1 MDGEAQM
8 NHREIEKEN
17 ADILNEKLTNL
28 DERISRIEHHLNLQ
42 PIEPSREHAPSTS
55 ESPSQKETLEVQI
68 GLYWFAKVGI
78 VALITG
84 VIFLLLQP
92 YRNMSPVFAPALGY
106 IVAGA
111 VLLFFRYLRRSSPFL
126 AGYLLGSG
134 LLLSFVATLRLHF
147 LTDDPALTQPTGEIA
162 LLLLVFIL
170 SLTVSLSRK
179 SVYLTA
185 LSLTMGYATA
195 LLADGAYPFFMI
207 TGAVALLAVFLAVKN
222 EWHSLVVYGIALTYS
237 VQFLWFID
245 NPLISKQIELRTP
258 TFFTAVL
265 VLFWIVIFGAASS
278 LRREETK
285 EDGVTV
291 LSSFLN
297 CLGGYGLYSLIT
309 ATKFQDRLPSSHLIA
324 SLVFLILAAMYWTRQ
339 KSRYRTFLYAMTGY
353 AALSVAI
360 VAEFKSPEF
369 FIWLCWQSLL
379 VVSTAV
385 WFKSKFIVVTN
396 FIIYVMIFIAY
407 LFLAGT
413 VGITSISF
421 GVVALLTA
429 RILNWQKHRLE
440 LKTELMRNA
449 YLVAAFFIIPYAL
462 YDTLPTEYVSLS
474 WLCVAT
480 IYYVISLIL
489 KNIKYR
495 WMALLTFLSTAFY
508 LLVIGIIKLEPVLR
522 IVSLLVL
529 GIVLLL
535 ISFAYARAKMKSGT
549 KQN

>member
-1 MDGEAQM
+1 MDD
-8 NHREIEKEN
+8 RETKKEN
-17 ADILNEKLTNL
+17 ADLISEKLANL

-42 PIEPSREHAPSTS
+42 PIGFRHEYAAPTA
-55 ESPSQKETLEVQI
+55 EKLPQKETLELQI

-78 VALITG
+78 AALITG

-106 IVAGA
+106 VVAGA
-111 VLLFFRYLRRSSPFL
+111 VLLFFRYLSKSSPFL
-126 AGYLLGSG
+126 AGYLLGGG
-134 LLLSFVATLRLHF
+134 LLLSFIATLRLHF
-147 LTDDPALTQPTGEIA
+147 LTDNPALTRPTGEIA
-162 LLLLVFIL
+162 LLLLVFLVSL
-170 SLTVSLSRK
+170 SVSLSRK
-179 SVYLTA
+179 SLYLTA

-195 LLADGAYPFFMI
+195 LLADGAYPFFII
-207 TGAVALLAVFLAVKN
+207 TAAMALLGVFLAIRY
-222 EWHSLVVYGIALTYS
+222 EWHNLVVYGIVLTYS
-237 VQFLWFID
+237 AQFLWFIN
-245 NPLISKQIELRTP
+245 NPLIGNQIELRTS

-265 VLFWIVIFGAASS
+265 VLFWVLIFGAASY
-278 LRREETK
+278 LRGKDIK
-285 EDGVTV
+285 EDGVTL
-291 LSSFLN
+291 LSSLLN
-297 CLGGYGLYSLIT
+297 CLGGYGLYFLIT

-324 SLVFLILAAMYWTRQ
+324 SVVFIILAAMYWTRQ
-339 KSRYRTFLYAMTGY
+339 KSRYRTFFYAMTGY

-385 WFKSKFIVVTN
+385 WFRSKFIVVTN
-396 FIIYVMIFIAY
+396 FIIYTIIFIAY
-407 LFLAGT
+407 LFLAGS

-421 GVVALLTA
+421 GVVALLSA
-429 RILNWQKHRLE
+429 RILNWQKHRLQ

-462 YDTLPTEYVSLS
+462 YNTLPTEYVSLS
-474 WLCVAT
+474 WLCVAI

-508 LLVIGIIKLEPVLR
+508 LLVIGITKLEPVLR

-529 GIVLLL
+529 GIVLLV
-535 ISFAYARAKMKSGT
+535 ISFVYARAKMKSGT